1 MNREMATVTYLVMAL
16 FVFMA
21 GYVIWFLSGDT
32 DRILNNSYNK
42 RQDLMAERVTKGSI
56 LSDSGAV
63 LAKTQKTGSGNEV
76 RVYPYEGLFAH
87 VVGRATHGKTGLE
100 SSESYTALIR

>member
-1 MNREMATVTYLVMAL
+1 MKRQKRIFQTKTRGKKSTNRMNREVATVTYLVMAL

-63 LAKTQKTGSGNEV
+63 LAKTQKTGSGNE
-76 RVYPYEGLFAH
+76 
-87 VVGRATHGKTGLE
+87 
-100 SSESYTALIR
+100 